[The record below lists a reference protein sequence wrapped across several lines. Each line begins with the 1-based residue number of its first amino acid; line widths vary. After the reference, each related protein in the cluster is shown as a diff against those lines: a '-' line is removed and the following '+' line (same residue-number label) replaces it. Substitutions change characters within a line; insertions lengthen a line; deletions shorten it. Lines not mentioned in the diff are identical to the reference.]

1 MLLAYPIAKLL
12 MFQLCCQNLINA
24 IGSGDNAIASGDNA
38 IVSGDNAIALPPPE
52 FWINL
57 GDRITPT
64 PAFVNILKTHKALFV

>member
-24 IGSGDNAIASGDNA
+24 IA
-38 IVSGDNAIALPPPE
+38 SGDNAIALSPLE

-64 PAFVNILKTHKALFV
+64 PAFVNILTTHKALFV